1 MSNHCSFFSN
11 NNSKCIRKYRLDL
24 FKIFTSVLSILVIFY
39 MLNFFNKGSE
49 KFSNLSSLYKYN
61 VLINNNKYIQMLNSS
76 MNSAKVTNQTFNYIR
91 LTSSARDLHVIPYR
105 LHHLAKNE
113 DLPSPYGMALI
124 AFLRL
129 HRVSNP
135 LPNCPSDDSSGKPQT
150 TKTSRALGKGS
161 AHLQTAQI
169 QTAPVTQSI
178 EEPVFDYHFWTDE
191 AIAAYKSALLE
202 AAASDRAC
210 GSTTNSRFSS
220 NLKCS
225 NKSEFYRILN
235 FQLLTSE
242 MTDVM
247 RYFILYEFGGVY
259 MDLDMEV
266 VRPITSF
273 IRRGYPCVLSEEHP
287 IQVRCTCV

>member
-1 MSNHCSFFSN
+1 M
-11 NNSKCIRKYRLDL
+11 
-24 FKIFTSVLSILVIFY
+24 T
-39 MLNFFNKGSE
+39 
-49 KFSNLSSLYKYN
+49 
-61 VLINNNKYIQMLNSS
+61 
-76 MNSAKVTNQTFNYIR
+76 SAKATALTLNYIR
-91 LTSSARDLHVIPYR
+91 LTSLARDLHVIPYR

-113 DLPSPYGMALI
+113 DLPSAYGMALV

-135 LPNCPSDDSSGKPQT
+135 VPNSSSDDLSGKPQT
-150 TKTSRALGKGS
+150 TTTNRVGNDS
-161 AHLQTAQI
+161 AHI

-178 EEPVFDYHFWTDE
+178 EEPVFDYCFWTDE
-191 AIAAYKSALLE
+191 ALAAYKSALLE